1 MITGRISLNAREATP
16 PPPPR
21 AHVVV
26 LGNEKGGTGKTTL
39 AMHVV
44 VALLQRGHRV
54 ATVDLDMRQRSF
66 SRYVHN
72 RVAWQ
77 QRLGDGR
84 GAALGLPD
92 HYEFAA
98 SSADH
103 RSRMRD
109 EDYEALATALA
120 TIEETHD
127 FVVID
132 TPGTDHHLMRL
143 AHSMADTLV
152 TPLNDSFVDFDVL
165 GRIDPGTGRLNEVS
179 HYAETV
185 RAARRRRRAAAEG
198 ELDWIVVRNRMSQLD
213 SRNRLALSAALN
225 ELAGEIGFR
234 AAAGVCERVIFREY
248 FPRGLTALD
257 EAFHGRS
264 SASHASARREIGE
277 LLAALRLP
285 LDGPGARRAT
295 ARRMLRASAPPP
307 ADAALEGVFAD

>member
-1 MITGRISLNAREATP
+1 MQAPPLHPTLNEPA
-16 PPPPR
+16 R

-26 LGNEKGGTGKTTL
+26 LGNEKGGSGKTTL

-44 VALLQRGHRV
+44 VSLLRSGYRV

-66 SRYVHN
+66 SRYIHN
-72 RVAWQ
+72 RVDWRR
-77 QRLGDGR
+77 RLERR
-84 GAALGLPD
+84 GEGAFLGLPD

-103 RSRMRD
+103 RSTMRD
-109 EDYEALATALA
+109 QDYEALATALA
-120 TIEETHD
+120 TIEADHD

-165 GRIDPGTGRLNEVS
+165 GRIDAESGDLLEVS

-185 RAARRRRRAAAEG
+185 RAARRRRVSAGEG
-198 ELDWIVVRNRMSQLD
+198 ALDWIVVRNRMAHLD
-213 SRNRLALSAALN
+213 SRNRAALARALDQ
-225 ELAGEIGFR
+225 LAGEIGFR
-234 AAAGVCERVIFREY
+234 AAPGVSERVIFREY

-257 EAFHGRS
+257 EEANGG
-264 SASHASARREIGE
+264 AATDSHRAARGEIE
-277 LLAALRLP
+277 ALLDVLRLP
-285 LDGPGARRAT
+285 MGEGGRRKAEARR
-295 ARRMLRASAPPP
+295 RVMAPAEVIP
-307 ADAALEGVFAD
+307 DAELAGIFAD